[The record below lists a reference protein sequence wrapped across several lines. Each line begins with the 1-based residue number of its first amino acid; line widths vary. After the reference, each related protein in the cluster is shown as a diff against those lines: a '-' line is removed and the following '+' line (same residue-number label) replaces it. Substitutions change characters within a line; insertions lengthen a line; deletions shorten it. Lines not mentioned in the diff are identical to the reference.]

1 MGVVYRAF
9 DVKLERTVALKF
21 LPEHLL
27 YSAEEKKRVLREAR
41 TASSLDHP
49 NIGVIH
55 GFEETD
61 SGRVFIVMA
70 YYEGESLAQKMHRG
84 PLAVTE
90 AVDIAIQMA
99 EGLGAAHAG
108 AVVHR
113 DIKPANVLITKSGM
127 VKIVDFGLARL
138 SATVGST
145 QSISSGGTVGYMSPE
160 QAMGKIV
167 DQRTDIWSLGITL
180 AEMLTGKHPFLRDSA
195 AATVI
200 AILNEAP
207 QGVDGIPV
215 DLLRIIYR
223 ALAKEPDTR
232 YQSCEELLGDLKDF
246 HSQLER
252 ASPMAK
258 PPSSSKDAAK
268 QLRSQLAA
276 ASRPTFRSVD
286 EPTSKG
292 WIWLVVLGVVAV
304 LIAAL
309 SFVTPVRERVVGLFG
324 HPEDHI
330 AVLPFD
336 NIGGD
341 PAMEAVSQGLMDS
354 MTDELS
360 NLSNVQKSLWVVPS
374 SVVRSR
380 KITDP
385 MTAAKELGATLVV
398 RGSIQRIGQSVHL
411 SVNLIDA
418 KNMRQIG
425 AAAMDDS
432 AGDIEAL
439 QNEAVSRLARLMNIK
454 VSAEALKATGGNVQ
468 PAAYESYLKALGF
481 MQRYDKPG
489 NLDQAIAALGSSV
502 GTDSRFA
509 LGYAQLGEAYRLKYQ
524 LDKNPKWLDEAQ
536 ANCQKAAEIDSSL
549 PAAYVTLGRIHESNG
564 KNDLA
569 LQEFKKAIQINPRSG
584 EALRGLARTYENTG
598 HQQEAEAA
606 FVKSAALQP
615 DYWDGYDELGLYYD
629 RQTKYLQAIEQLK
642 HAAELTPDNAQ
653 VFSNLGAVYI
663 DWNDANA
670 LPEAEKAL
678 KKSIELTPSY
688 AAYANLAALLYN
700 QRRYSEAAANWE
712 AALKLNDRN
721 YLLWGFLGNA
731 YEWMTE
737 DAKAEGTRERM
748 LPLLEQ
754 QVKLQPQDADAQ
766 AYLASTYAKKG
777 MREKALVRLQA
788 ALALAPESPGVL
800 ENAGVVYEN
809 LGDHEQAVKY
819 IEKSMQKGN
828 ALDDLKNDPDLQKVL
843 SDPKFQTL
851 GKK

>member
-61 SGRVFIVMA
+61 SGRVYIVMA
-70 YYEGESLAQKMHRG
+70 YYDGESLAQKMHRG
-84 PLAVTE
+84 PVPVAE
-90 AVDIAIQMA
+90 AVEIAIQMA
-99 EGLGAAHAG
+99 EGLAAAHAG

-167 DQRTDIWSLGITL
+167 DERTDIWSLGITL

-207 QGVDGIPV
+207 RGVEGIPV

-232 YQSCEELLGDLKDF
+232 YQSCEELVSDLKDF
-246 HSQLER
+246 RSQLEL

-258 PPSSSKDAAK
+258 PLVSSKDAAK

-276 ASRPTFRSVD
+276 ASRPTFRNVD

-292 WIWLVVLGVVAV
+292 WIWLVALGAVAV

-385 MTAAKELGATLVV
+385 MTAAKDLGATLVV
-398 RGSIQRIGQSVHL
+398 RGSIQRAGQSVHL

-425 AAAMDDS
+425 AATMDDS

-439 QNEAVSRLARLMNIK
+439 QNQAVSRLARLMNIK
-454 VSAEALKATGGNVQ
+454 VSAEALRLTGGTVQ
-468 PAAYESYLKALGF
+468 PAAYELYLKALGL

-502 GTDSRFA
+502 ETDSRFA

-536 ANCQKAAEIDSSL
+536 ANCQKAAETDSSL
-549 PAAYVTLGRIHESNG
+549 PAAYVTLGRIHESSG

-569 LQEFKKAIQINPRSG
+569 LQEFQKAIQINPRSG

-629 RQTKYLQAIEQLK
+629 RQAKYPQAIEQLK

-653 VFSNLGAVYI
+653 VFSNLGAVYV
-663 DWNDANA
+663 DWNDPKV
-670 LPEAEKAL
+670 LPEAEKSL
-678 KKSIELTPSY
+678 KKSIGLTPTY

-700 QRRYSEAAANWE
+700 QRRYSEAATNWE
-712 AALKLNDRN
+712 LALKLNDRN

-731 YEWMTE
+731 YEWMRE
-737 DAKAEGTRERM
+737 DVKAEATRERM

-754 QVKLQPQDADAQ
+754 QVKVQPQDADAQ

-777 MREKALVRLQA
+777 MREKAFLRLQA
-788 ALALAPESPGVL
+788 ALALAPENPGVL
-800 ENAGVVYEN
+800 ENAGVMYES
-809 LGDHEQAVKY
+809 LGDHDQAVKY
-819 IEKSMQKGN
+819 TEKSLQKGN
-828 ALDDLKNDPDLQKVL
+828 SLDDLRNDPDLQKVL
-843 SDPKFQTL
+843 NDPKFQTL